1 MKNWENINEGPGRRV
16 KLTIDPGQGA
26 PLQVYYGNNRQQITD
41 QLVDAQEHATR
52 RIAQLQREPGA
63 ATPPAPK
70 PPRRRPA
77 PLGDGERFQ
86 IATDMQ
92 MPATVD
98 KAVTRLVESAT
109 GVTMDEL
116 RGVVDDHREE
126 ETATAAIAAATQ
138 FIQAEPNWYPSDHNK
153 RTLTDYLETMGLDPT
168 NVQSYQRAFRTLTQ
182 AKLLQVRTDEDDNP
196 PEDQEP
202 ERIAPT
208 RIAGSLPR
216 PRVTSTGIRS
226 SDISGNAPRPSVR
239 LKYTPEQ
246 ISQIG
251 PEKYKHLM
259 LTDPDFVRAAEAYRP
274 SPEEGRS
281 RRGR

>member
-1 MKNWENINEGPGRRV
+1 MQTWEDINEGPNRKV

-26 PLQVYYGNNRQQITD
+26 PLQVYYGKDRQQITD
-41 QLVDAQEHATR
+41 QLASAQEHATR
-52 RIAQLQREPGA
+52 RISQLSREPNGRVPQ
-63 ATPPAPK
+63 TPK

-86 IATDMQ
+86 LANDMQ

-116 RGVVDDHREE
+116 RDVVNNSREE

-138 FIQAEPNWYPSDHNK
+138 FIQAEPNWFASEHNK

-168 NVQSYQRAFRTLTQ
+168 NVQSYHRAFQTLTR
-182 AKLLQVRTDEDDNP
+182 AKLLQVATEDDDNLP
-196 PEDQEP
+196 DDQEP

-208 RIAGSLPR
+208 RIAAQLPR
-216 PRVTSTGIRS
+216 PRTTSTGIRN
-226 SDISGNAPRPSVR
+226 SDISGAPPKPSVR

-246 ISQIG
+246 IANFG
-251 PEKYKHLM
+251 PEKYKQLM
-259 LTDPDFVRAAEAYRP
+259 MTDPEFRRAAEAYKP